1 MAKVKSFFVCQSCG
15 AELSKWQG
23 QCPDCSAW
31 NSIVEQVRP
40 ASHSGRG
47 IASLGSGSGKGG
59 YAGVTSADV
68 QRLVD
73 ITAQEQDRIPTV
85 FKEVDRV
92 LGGGLVPG
100 SVVLIGGNPGAGKST
115 LLLQILSGLAQGHA
129 CLYVTGE
136 ESPQQVS
143 LRAKRMALAPE
154 ALSLLAETHIETLLA
169 VAQKH
174 QPKVL
179 VVDSIQVMHCDAV
192 QSAPGSVSQ
201 VRESAALL
209 TRFAKQ
215 TQTVVLLVGHMT
227 KEGNLAGPKVLEHM
241 IDCSLL
247 LEATD
252 DQRFRILRSQKNRF
266 GAVHEMGVF
275 AMLASGMREVKN
287 PSALFLSKH
296 TDPAPGSVVTVLWE
310 GTRPLLVEVQALVDD
325 KQGGYPARITVGT
338 DTTRL
343 MMLLAILHKQSG
355 AAFADQDVFINLV
368 GGVRSAETS
377 VDLAIALA
385 LVSSQR
391 NIVVEPDWV
400 VMGEVG
406 LSGEIRPMPHGHER
420 MQEAAK
426 HGFKKMVVP
435 KANQSGFEAPTG
447 VTVMGVSRLSEAL
460 AFLT

>member
-1 MAKVKSFFVCQSCG
+1 MAKVKSVFVCQSCG
-15 AELSKWQG
+15 AALSKWQG
-23 QCPDCSAW
+23 QCPDCAAW
-31 NSIVEQVRP
+31 NSIVEQARP
-40 ASHSGRG
+40 A
-47 IASLGSGSGKGG
+47 ASASRSSGG
-59 YAGVTSADV
+59 YAGVTSNQV

-73 ITAQEQDRIPTV
+73 ITAHEQDRIPTI
-85 FKEVDRV
+85 FGEVDRV

-115 LLLQILSGLAQGHA
+115 LLLQILSGLAQAHP

-169 VAQKH
+169 TAHAH

-227 KEGNLAGPKVLEHM
+227 KEGSLAGPKVLEHM

-275 AMLASGMREVKN
+275 AMLAGGMREVKN

-385 LVSSQR
+385 LVSSLR
-391 NIVVEPDWV
+391 NIVVAPDWV

-426 HGFKKMVVP
+426 HGFKKMLVP
-435 KANQSGFEAPTG
+435 KANQTGFEAPAG
-447 VTVMGVSRLSEAL
+447 VSVMGVSRLSEAL
-460 AFLT
+460 SYLQ